1 MRTTGDDGRPGA
13 GGAPGN
19 RRRAAGLALGCGAAV
34 AATAVV
40 FLSDDPRVLR
50 IAVVAV
56 AWACLLAAF
65 ATARPARDD
74 TGPPAAPAS
83 GPDLRAATA
92 RDAELWPAHARE
104 LDALRDA
111 ERARSDEVRRDA
123 EAAVRRELDALRGEL
138 AGLRE
143 GLSGLDALRSEV
155 AAVGA
160 LHGELRGDLAGLG
173 ALRADLDRLRT
184 ELTDR
189 LAGEL
194 SGELRLERVVVHAQS
209 VRTGPGREPRE
220 PATAWEADVARE
232 PTGNRPAAPT
242 PGGEARPVP
251 QPLPALPV
259 PPPGRAAGSR
269 PERPA
274 ARGALG
280 APGTTAAPAAAV
292 PPAVPPVPPTR
303 RRTDLP
309 APAASDR
316 ATVQRPAVHATA
328 ADHAGPPAHP
338 APPVHG
344 DPGADRL
351 AQILAESGVRPGG
364 RRRRYR
370 D

>member
-13 GGAPGN
+13 GGGRPGSA
-19 RRRAAGLALGCGAAV
+19 RRAAGLALGCGAAV

-40 FLSDDPRVLR
+40 FLSDDPQVLR
-50 IAVVAV
+50 IAVVSV

-74 TGPPAAPAS
+74 AERTAAPAS
-83 GPDLRAATA
+83 GPDVRAGSAREAEPRVTHAREADLRA
-92 RDAELWPAHARE
+92 AHARE

-123 EAAVRRELDALRGEL
+123 EAGVRRELDALRAEL

-160 LHGELRGDLAGLG
+160 LHGELRGDLAELG
-173 ALRADLDRLRT
+173 ALRTDLGRLRT

-209 VRTGPGREPRE
+209 VRTGPGREPLG

-232 PTGNRPAAPT
+232 LTGSRPAAPAPSVT
-242 PGGEARPVP
+242 AATVTAATSPARPGGDARPVP
-251 QPLPALPV
+251 QPL
-259 PPPGRAAGSR
+259 S
-269 PERPA
+269 
-274 ARGALG
+274 
-280 APGTTAAPAAAV
+280 AV
-292 PPAVPPVPPTR
+292 PVPPTR
-303 RRTDLP
+303 RHTDP
-309 APAASDR
+309 PADPSAPATYER
-316 ATVQRPAVHATA
+316 ATVQRPAVHAA
-328 ADHAGPPAHP
+328 AAGHAGPPAHP